1 MTTTDGANNFRTSD
15 FWMYKNNRFNLTQ
28 VQLTYKMPEKILR
41 GTFIK
46 GLSFFANANNLLTIA
61 KERKA
66 LEMNV
71 GSAPQTR
78 FYQLGFKGTF

>member
-1 MTTTDGANNFRTSD
+1 
-15 FWMYKNNRFNLTQ
+15 
-28 VQLTYKMPEKILR
+28 MPEKVLGR
-41 GTFIK
+41 NFHQRFE
-46 GLSFFANANNLLTIA
+46 LFANANNLLTIA

-66 LEMNV
+66 LELNV